1 MKKKTVIIL
10 CIVAVISITI
20 AAVMTMP
27 WGRPKMSP
35 TDQLIQDEIDHI
47 KQRVEMRDAVI
58 KELII
63 ELRMRDSLIA
73 NIQAGKTSIT
83 NKYYYDEKFIL
94 SSSDSANRVL
104 RVNNERMFIS
114 DYFGGRYAPRSK

>member
-1 MKKKTVIIL
+1 MKKKLIIGGVIVL
-10 CIVAVISITI
+10 IVTAVILIMRDDKPQLS
-20 AAVMTMP
+20 A
-27 WGRPKMSP
+27 

-58 KELII
+58 NELVI

-73 NIQAGKTSIT
+73 SIQQGKTSIT

-94 SSSDSANRVL
+94 SSSDSANRSL
-104 RVNNERMFIS
+104 RVNNQRMFVS
-114 DYFGGRYAPRSK
+114 DFFSGRYAPKSK